1 MGSRLYA
8 SNLQEP
14 VIILA
19 STVQR
24 ASREAAYSGGR
35 GGRFGTQGGH
45 RVSGE
50 TGEGVSL
57 GRGAGVMV

>member
-1 MGSRLYA
+1 M
-8 SNLQEP
+8 
-14 VIILA
+14 IILA